1 MNTKNKIILII
12 IVILLMALSF
22 LFIYLY
28 NNTIE
33 DNKPKENGNKVVEP
47 NPEQKPIVSEEEN
60 EGDLNDYNRFFAIED
75 IIAEFILNYNSNNDT
90 KISNIIVDH

>member
-33 DNKPKENGNKVVEP
+33 DNKSKENGNKVVEP

-60 EGDLNDYNRFFAIED
+60 EGDLNDYNR
-75 IIAEFILNYNSNNDT
+75 LL
-90 KISNIIVDH
+90 NIINMVPITIHFLLKLC